1 MNTFNETGAT
11 PDGEYDA
18 GRQMFTVPYGTAE
31 ERAEA
36 NEKYG
41 AMVEFYTQVICPPAW
56 PPSLLHGMLRGGI
69 HAYGNGAY
77 HFGPRKLR
85 CPCSTSISL
94 KHPSYPGV

>member
-41 AMVEFYTQVICPPAW
+41 AMVEFYTQVICPRAW
-56 PPSLLHGMLRGGI
+56 PPSLVHGMLCGASSTRLDR
-69 HAYGNGAY
+69 AY

-85 CPCSTSISL
+85 SPCSTSISP